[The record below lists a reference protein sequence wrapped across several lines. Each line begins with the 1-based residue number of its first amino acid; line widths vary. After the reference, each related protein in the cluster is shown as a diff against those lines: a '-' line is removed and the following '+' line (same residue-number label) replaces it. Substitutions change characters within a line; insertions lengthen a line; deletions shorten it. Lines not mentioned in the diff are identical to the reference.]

1 MQANTLRPGLL
12 VSLKTSSRGN
22 VRYDKVDLDAHA
34 DGAAA
39 VATWE
44 TTRTI
49 ADQEEYER
57 AKKAQGR
64 ASTLIRRV
72 CSVSAFGLLCPE
84 SNADALEEAIREA
97 QGVVD
102 SFNATATLT
111 RIACYVIVGRVAQ
124 DDAEAV
130 RAINSEVRELL
141 DDMARGVDRLDVMAI
156 RNAANKARQLGGM
169 LTPSAQSRVQIAID
183 TARSVARKIAA
194 AGETAALEVDSYA
207 VRMITEQRTAFLD
220 MREESAEVKSPEA
233 ESRAIDF
240 APMTTE

>member
-22 VRYDKVDLDAHA
+22 VRYDKIDLDAH
-34 DGAAA
+34 DEGAAA
-39 VATWE
+39 IAKWE

-84 SNADALEEAIREA
+84 ANADLLEQAIRDA
-97 QGVVD
+97 QDVVD
-102 SFNATATLT
+102 AFNATATLT
-111 RIACYVIVGRVAQ
+111 RVGVYVIVGRVAQ

-141 DDMARGVDRLDVMAI
+141 DDMSRGVERLDVTAI
-156 RNAANKARQLGGM
+156 RNAANKARQLGSM
-169 LTPSAQSRVQIAID
+169 LTPSAQAKVQFAID
-183 TARSVARKIAA
+183 SARSAARKIAA
-194 AGETAALEVDSYA
+194 AGESAAIEVDSYA

-220 MREESAEVKSPEA
+220 MRDESEVKAPEA
-233 ESRAIDF
+233 ETRAIDF
-240 APMTTE
+240 APIGE